1 MDVTDSCLWTGKE
14 EPFNKAHSH
23 EFAEWLGEIFRTI
36 CLLDDGLLSDSQPVT
51 VSV

>member
-14 EPFNKAHSH
+14 GPFDRTHGY
-23 EFAEWLGEIFRTI
+23 ELVEWLGEIFRTI